1 MYRKEINIKQFL
13 DKDGLIIRLPAK
25 HSVRMAVLEY
35 LAEKFE
41 IGRRYKEKEVNAI
54 CDCWHTF
61 QDYFLLR
68 RCLVDESFLMREKD
82 GSYYW
87 RNNDPVSQKLDS
99 EENKD
104 E

>member
-1 MYRKEINIKQFL
+1 MNKTDINIKQFL
-13 DKDGLIIRLPAK
+13 DKDGRIVRLPAK
-25 HSVRMAVLEY
+25 YSVRITLLEY

-41 IGRRYKEKEVNAI
+41 IGKRYKEKEVNAI

-61 QDYFLLR
+61 QDYFVLR
-68 RCLVDESFLMREKD
+68 RSLVDEGFLMREKD

-87 RNNDPVSQKLDS
+87 RNEDFHSQKLDR
-99 EENKD
+99 EANKY